1 MDKQTMNDEELY
13 HEILNVDRM
22 TEELYEQVLDRCH
35 IEHGSKPD
43 RKPHNDEERSEEG
56 PGAGI
61 GFERIRRCTGYLS
74 GDYQTRFNIA
84 KKAEVE
90 DRMTAKARV
99 ESYHEVS

>member
-1 MDKQTMNDEELY
+1 MNVCDYCSKDCQNLEECLESSY
-13 HEILNVDRM
+13 NEILRRCNVNIQ
-22 TEELYEQVLDRCH
+22 EEPPERPEVSQNAKEQG
-35 IEHGSKPD
+35 IGE
-43 RKPHNDEERSEEG
+43 
-56 PGAGI
+56 GI

-74 GDYQTRFNIA
+74 GDYQTRFNNA

>member
-1 MDKQTMNDEELY
+1 MNSCDNCSYDCIHLDDCISELY
-13 HEILNVDRM
+13 RDVLKRCNVNIQ
-22 TEELYEQVLDRCH
+22 EEPLESPEVSQNAKEQGMG
-35 IEHGSKPD
+35 E
-43 RKPHNDEERSEEG
+43 
-56 PGAGI
+56 GI

-74 GDYQTRFNIA
+74 GDYQTRFNNA